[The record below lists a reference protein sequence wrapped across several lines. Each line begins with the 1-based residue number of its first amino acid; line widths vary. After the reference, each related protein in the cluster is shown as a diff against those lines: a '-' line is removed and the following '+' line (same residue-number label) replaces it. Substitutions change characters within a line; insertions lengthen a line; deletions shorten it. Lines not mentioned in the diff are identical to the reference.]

1 MWRVVIR
8 LILMVLFSALALP
21 MGFLLRAIGLELHAL
36 KLCMYLSKGLAWAA
50 GLRVIVRGEMSG
62 DRPLLLVSNHI
73 SYLDILAL
81 SSSAP
86 LTFTPKSEIRNWPI
100 VNWLCL
106 MGGCVFVDRRRSQ
119 TKENLAN
126 LHQGLDA
133 GKPLLLFAE
142 GSTGNGKHLLP
153 IRSSYFQLA
162 ETFDQPLTIQPILI
176 RYERIHNLPV
186 DEISRHRIA
195 WVGDDD
201 LLPHVIS
208 LFQMG
213 PVTVSVNF
221 LSEIDVSDCN
231 GRKDIAAKCDQIL
244 SDAANN
250 LL

>member
-8 LILMVLFSALALP
+8 ITLMLLLAAIVLP
-21 MGFLLRAIGLELHAL
+21 IGFLLRALGLELHAI
-36 KLCMYLSKGLAWAA
+36 KLCMYLSKGLACCA
-50 GLRVIVRGEMSG
+50 GLRVIVRGQMSSK
-62 DRPLLLVSNHI
+62 RPLLLVSNHI

-86 LTFTPKSEIRNWPI
+86 LTFTPKSEIRSWPV

-106 MGGCVFVDRRRSQ
+106 IGGCVFVDRKRSK

-126 LHQGLDA
+126 LHQGLEA

-142 GSTGNGKHLLP
+142 GSTGSGKRLLP

-162 ETFDQPLTIQPILI
+162 ETFDKPLQIQPVLLN
-176 RYERIHNLPV
+176 YERIHNLPI
-186 DEISRHRIA
+186 DEASRHRIA
-195 WVGDDD
+195 WVGDEE
-201 LLPHVIS
+201 LLPHVTS

-221 LSEIDVSDCN
+221 LPAIDVSDCN
-231 GRKDIAAKCDQIL
+231 GRKDIADKCQEALALAAKH
-244 SDAANN
+244 